1 MHSRRVLGVVALCA
15 IVIAAISFTVVD
27 ISTTGASGC
36 LGASAGCAERS
47 VPIVAIT
54 FAALGIVALLASI
67 APAVAW
73 IVESAHETRTVLS
86 ESDLKAMRA
95 ARRRPAEHADDEA

>member
-1 MHSRRVLGVVALCA
+1 MHSRRVLGAIALCA

-36 LGASAGCAERS
+36 LGASAGCAERA

-54 FAALGIVALLASI
+54 FAALGIVALLVSI
-67 APAVAW
+67 VPAVGW
-73 IVESAHETRTVLS
+73 IVESVRETRTALS
-86 ESDLKAMRA
+86 ESDLAALRA
-95 ARRRPAEHADDEA
+95 ARRRPVEFVDDEV